1 MPRRLE
7 SSVRARAW
15 CRVDLAGG
23 TLDLWPLGL
32 LHPGSRTVNL
42 AIDLP
47 VEVDLTPAEEGYCL
61 RQGSSEECVDSA
73 EELAETDGGALIGLI
88 AMDVGLPPSIIGIHS
103 ASPQGGGLG
112 ASSALTV
119 ATLAAAEA
127 LAGGERSPATRVA
140 RRARDLEARL
150 MSLPTGVQDHYP
162 ALLGGALEIEYRP
175 GGEEIRRL
183 DVDLESLGDRLLVAY
198 TGRSHFSAGN
208 NWRIVR
214 RRLEGD
220 PEIIELF
227 DSIRDVAREVPQAL
241 ERGDWESVG
250 ELVASEWSF
259 RSQLAED
266 ISTPGIESLLAAAGR
281 EGAWGGKACGAG
293 GGGCIVVLCPAERR
307 RRVAEALKA
316 EGARVLPAR
325 PVSSGLKVTRLE
337 PPRTS
342 TTC

>member
-1 MPRRLE
+1 MPRRSA

-61 RQGSSEECVDSA
+61 RQGSAEERVDSA

-119 ATLAAAEA
+119 ATLVAAEA

-227 DSIRDVAREVPQAL
+227 DGIRDVAREVPQAL

-250 ELVASEWSF
+250 ELVAREWSL

-266 ISTPGIESLLAAAGR
+266 ISTPGIESLLATAGR

-307 RRVAEALKA
+307 RRVAEALEA

-325 PVSSGLKVTRLE
+325 PVSSGLEVTRHE
-337 PPRTS
+337 TE
-342 TTC
+342 

>member
-1 MPRRLE
+1 MPTHPANR
-7 SSVRARAW
+7 VRARAW

-47 VEVDLTPAEEGYCL
+47 VVVELTPADNGYRI
-61 RQGSSEECVDSA
+61 RQGESEIGVA
-73 EELAETDGGALIGLI
+73 TAGELAQTDGGALIGVI
-88 AMDVGLPPSIIGIHS
+88 ALEVGLSPSVIEIRS

-119 ATLAAAEA
+119 ATLAASDAV
-127 LAGGERSPATRVA
+127 AGREPSSATQLA

-150 MSLPTGVQDHYP
+150 MSLPTGIQDHFP
-162 ALLGGALEIEYRP
+162 ALLGGALEIEHRP
-175 GGEEIRRL
+175 GGETVRRL
-183 DVDLESLGDRLLVAY
+183 EVDLDRLGDSLLVAY

-220 PEIIELF
+220 SEIVELF
-227 DSIRDVAREVPQAL
+227 DGIRDVAQELPAAL
-241 ERGDWESVG
+241 EKGDWQSVG
-250 ELVASEWSF
+250 ELMAREWSF
-259 RSQLAED
+259 RSRLAEG
-266 ISTPGIESLLAAAGR
+266 ISTPEIEWLLAVAGR
-281 EGAWGGKACGAG
+281 QGAWGGKACGAG
-293 GGGCIVVLCPAERR
+293 GGGCLAVLGPAVRR
-307 RRVAEALKA
+307 EKIAQALEA

-325 PVSSGLKVTRLE
+325 PVSGGLEVG
-337 PPRTS
+337 RT
-342 TTC
+342 TIRT